1 VIPLE
6 TEFYS
11 RGFCHKLVRRAR
23 FVALYERWRRAN
35 PEKVIHYEVVVIR
48 LQKAHTHNEIEYPER
63 EVYPTS
69 EQWGTYGWTCPNED
83 QARSRFEMLLA
94 VGRDAPGRWFSVAN
108 ESLVNPIKGTP
119 PRAGAR
125 DSK

>member
-1 VIPLE
+1 MIPLE

-11 RGFCHKLVRRAR
+11 RGFCHKQTMRVKFTAIFAR
-23 FVALYERWRRAN
+23 FRRSD
-35 PEKVIHYEVVVIR
+35 PEKVIHYEVVTITPGKPYNIAGINFPAKE
-48 LQKAHTHNEIEYPER
+48 QYPC
-63 EVYPTS
+63 S
-69 EQWGTYGWTCPNED
+69 EQWGEKGWTYLDED

-94 VGRDAPGRWFSVAN
+94 VGRDVPGRWLSVAN

-125 DSK
+125 DSR